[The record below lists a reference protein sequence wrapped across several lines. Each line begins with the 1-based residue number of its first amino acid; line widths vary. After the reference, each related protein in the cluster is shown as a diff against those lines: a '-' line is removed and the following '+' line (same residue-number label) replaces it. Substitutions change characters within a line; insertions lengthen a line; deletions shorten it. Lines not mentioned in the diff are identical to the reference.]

1 MPSSSPESRDWMEGV
16 FFAIKQNSISF
27 VYSIFVNQIF
37 MPIMKKRILC
47 FVLLVVMQMGFAQS
61 NFLWQGYFSYNE
73 IKDISESPTTIF
85 AASENALFSKNTT
98 ISQLKTTNT
107 IDGLSGETITSLY
120 YSPTSNK
127 TLVGYE
133 NGLMIVINEAD
144 GSMSKI
150 VDIINKQLPSGIK
163 KINHFMEHE
172 GIVYVSCDFGIVQF
186 DLATLLFGDTYFI
199 GDNGAEIRVA
209 QTSIFNGYIYAATIA
224 GIRRA
229 DITNKNLV
237 DFNQWMQIAPG
248 SWDSIETFGTE
259 LVAVNSSGYIHKYN
273 QASNS
278 FTGYLQLPSLA
289 VDMRKTAN
297 YLVVSTAGSV
307 YLYNNQLA
315 LVRQININQ
324 VPESNVSFTCA
335 TTIDNVVYIGTKE
348 HGLFNTTISVSS
360 AFENDTPSGP
370 SRNNI
375 FALQTNSN
383 IMWTVYGDYSGT
395 YNPYPL
401 DSYGI
406 SKYSSTG
413 WLNIPYEKVLGAK
426 SIVRVMINPNNE
438 NEVYMG
444 SGFSGLLKIENDVP
458 TFLYNQT
465 NSGLEEITFI
475 PGYTGDVRIN
485 GGAFDKSG
493 NIWVNNSLIEK
504 GLKVLKTNGQWQS
517 FSLNDI
523 LKKSID
529 ASMGRMI
536 VDKNNTKWWCTD
548 TDGLISYNES
558 NNKFKKITIDSD
570 KGNLPTTDVRAIA
583 EDNRGQ
589 LWIGTTKGL
598 RVLSNVNSF
607 LSDDQMTTN
616 PIIILEEGLAQELM
630 YEQFITD
637 IVVDGANNKWIG
649 TADSGLFLVSPNGQE
664 TKYHFTTNNSPLPSN
679 TINDIDINST
689 TGEVF
694 IATAK
699 GMVSFKG
706 TATAANENLNNVY
719 VYPNPVRPDFD
730 GTVKIAGLLNK
741 ATVKITDIEGNLVY
755 ETTSEGGTIEWDTT
769 AFGKHKVASGVYMIF
784 ISAQDG
790 IETKVKKVMII
801 R

>member
-1 MPSSSPESRDWMEGV
+1 M
-16 FFAIKQNSISF
+16 
-27 VYSIFVNQIF
+27 
-37 MPIMKKRILC
+37 
-47 FVLLVVMQMGFAQS
+47 
-61 NFLWQGYFSYNE
+61 
-73 IKDISESPTTIF
+73 
-85 AASENALFSKNTT
+85 
-98 ISQLKTTNT
+98 
-107 IDGLSGETITSLY
+107 
-120 YSPTSNK
+120 
-127 TLVGYE
+127 GYE

-199 GDNGAEIRVA
+199 GDNGAEIKVA

-229 DITNKNLV
+229 DIANKNLV

-259 LVAVNSSGYIHKYN
+259 LVAINSSGYIHKYN